1 MKKWMICILCVLLS
15 LGLFPAGATSL
26 DPQQPCSLTL
36 SYQQGGN
43 PYPGLTVDIYRVAEA
58 RADGSFHLTAD
69 YAPSGVDISHVTSQ
83 QEWRDIADTL
93 SAHIAAGQFSP
104 TCTATTSQDG
114 VAAFPALDTGL
125 YLVGQVTAGKEYQF
139 ERFMVYL
146 PTPADGAFQY
156 DVTAKPKPGPLPSYT
171 EYQVL
176 KLWKDSGSSK
186 DRPESVTVDI
196 LRDGQVQ
203 ESVILSN
210 DNNWS
215 YSWQVPDGSG
225 TWTVSERDVPAG
237 YRATVSVRE
246 TTFVITNTKRTPP
259 EPEQPDTPSIPDL
272 PSVPVGP
279 GSSETPV
286 DPDIPGS
293 PNIPDQPETPVEPSP
308 GVPKTG
314 DAAPLELYIMAM
326 CISGLLLMVLGLG
339 GRRSRRHETKT

>member
-1 MKKWMICILCVLLS
+1 MKKWMICILCALLS

-36 SYQQGGN
+36 SYQQGGA
-43 PYPGLTVDIYRVAEA
+43 PCSSLKVDVYRVAEA

-69 YAPSGVDISHVTSQ
+69 YAPSGVDISRVTSQ

-93 SAHIAAGQFSP
+93 SAHIAAGQLSP
-104 TCTATTSQDG
+104 TRTAATTEEGTAVFSG
-114 VAAFPALDTGL
+114 LETGL
-125 YLVGQVTAGKEYQF
+125 YLVGQAATGEYLF

-146 PTPADGAFQY
+146 PTPADGGFQY
-156 DVTAKPKPGPLPSYT
+156 HVTAKPKPGPLPSYT

-176 KLWKDSGSSK
+176 KLWKDSGNSK

-203 ESVILSN
+203 ESVILSH

-225 TWTVSERDVPAG
+225 SWSVSERDVPAG
-237 YRATVSVRE
+237 YRATVSIRE
-246 TTFVITNTKRTPP
+246 TTFIITNTKHTPTDP
-259 EPEQPDTPSIPDL
+259 EHPGSPTIPDF

-279 GSSETPV
+279 GTPDTPV
-286 DPDIPGS
+286 DPDLPDTPDIPV
-293 PNIPDQPETPVEPSP
+293 QPEPPAAPSP
-308 GVPKTG
+308 SVPKTG
-314 DAAPLELYIMAM
+314 DTAPLELYIMAM
-326 CISGLLLMVLGLG
+326 CISGLLLMILGLS
-339 GRRSRRHETKT
+339 GRRSGHHETKK